1 MDFKN
6 FRSSPRSFALQLVE
20 EGHTTKEKLLMACLG
35 FLSYDDVCEM
45 LDNNELSPRFFDDE
59 EDDEDDEEDDDE
71 EDENYMYCDEEIS
84 NEEKYACDL
93 YNERYV
99 LSYAD

>member
-1 MDFKN
+1 MDFKDFKN
-6 FRSSPRSFALQLVE
+6 NPRNFALQLVE
-20 EGHTTKEKLLMACLG
+20 EGHTTEEDLLMACLG
-35 FLSYDDVCEM
+35 FLSHDDVREM

-59 EDDEDDEEDDDE
+59 DDDEEDDDE

-93 YNERYV
+93 YNERYA
-99 LSYAD
+99 LSYPAD

>member
-1 MDFKN
+1 MDFTDFKN
-6 FRSSPRSFALQLVE
+6 NPRNFALQLIE
-20 EGHTTKEKLLMACLG
+20 EGHTTEEDLLMACLG
-35 FLSYDDVCEM
+35 FLSHDDVREM
-45 LDNNELSPRFFDDE
+45 LDNNELSPRFFDD
-59 EDDEDDEEDDDE
+59 EDDDE

>member
-6 FRSSPRSFALQLVE
+6 FKNNPRDFALQLVE
-20 EGHTTKEKLLMACLG
+20 EGHTTEEDLLMACLG
-35 FLSYDDVCEM
+35 FLSHDEVREM
-45 LDNNELSPRFFDDE
+45 LDNNELSPRFFDY
-59 EDDEDDEEDDDE
+59 EDDDE

>member
-1 MDFKN
+1 MDFKDFKNKPRN
-6 FRSSPRSFALQLVE
+6 FAFQLVE
-20 EGHTTKEKLLMACLG
+20 EGHTTEKDLLIACLG
-35 FLSYDDVCEM
+35 FLSHDEVREM
-45 LDNNELSPRFFDDE
+45 LDNNELSPRFFDY
-59 EDDEDDEEDDDE
+59 EDDDE

-84 NEEKYACDL
+84 NEEKHACDL

>member
-1 MDFKN
+1 MDFKDFKN
-6 FRSSPRSFALQLVE
+6 NPRNFALQLIE
-20 EGHTTKEKLLMACLG
+20 EEHTTEKNLLIACLG
-35 FLSYDDVCEM
+35 FLSHDDVREM
-45 LDNNELSPRFFDDE
+45 LDNNELSPRFFDG
-59 EDDEDDEEDDDE
+59 EDDDEEDDDE

>member
-1 MDFKN
+1 MDFKDFKN
-6 FRSSPRSFALQLVE
+6 NPRNFALQLVE
-20 EGHTTKEKLLMACLG
+20 EGHTTEEDLLIACLG
-35 FLSYDDVCEM
+35 FLSHDEVREM
-45 LDNNELSPRFFDDE
+45 LDNNELSPRFFDD
-59 EDDEDDEEDDDE
+59 EDDDE

>member
-1 MDFKN
+1 MDFKDFKN
-6 FRSSPRSFALQLVE
+6 NPRNFALQLIE
-20 EGHTTKEKLLMACLG
+20 EKHTTEKDLLIACLG

-45 LDNNELSPRFFDDE
+45 LDNNELSPRFFDG
-59 EDDEDDEEDDDE
+59 EDDDEEDDDE
-71 EDENYMYCDEEIS
+71 EDYMYCDEEIS

>member
-1 MDFKN
+1 MDFKDFKN
-6 FRSSPRSFALQLVE
+6 NPRDFALQLVE
-20 EGHTTKEKLLMACLG
+20 GGHTTEEDLLMACLG
-35 FLSYDDVCEM
+35 FLSHDDVREM
-45 LDNNELSPRFFDDE
+45 LDNNELSPRFFDGE
-59 EDDEDDEEDDDE
+59 EDDE

>member
-1 MDFKN
+1 MDFKDFKN
-6 FRSSPRSFALQLVE
+6 NPRNFALQLIE
-20 EGHTTKEKLLMACLG
+20 EGHTTEEDLLMACLV
-35 FLSYDDVCEM
+35 FLSHDDVREM
-45 LDNNELSPRFFDDE
+45 LDNNELSPRFFDD
-59 EDDEDDEEDDDE
+59 EDDDE

>member
-1 MDFKN
+1 MDFRNFKN
-6 FRSSPRSFALQLVE
+6 NPRNFALQLVE
-20 EGHTTKEKLLMACLG
+20 EGHTTEEDLLMACLG
-35 FLSYDDVCEM
+35 FLSHDDVREM
-45 LDNNELSPRFFDDE
+45 LDNNELSPRFFDD
-59 EDDEDDEEDDDE
+59 EDDDE